1 MDNKYEYAD
10 SIFKPCPIQ
19 VTTSQSIYILI
30 SYYYS
35 VNHVILTNWV
45 LLGIFGTICWSLFFS
60 TLYLEGTR
68 ASLVRRKA
76 NKRFEQYGDPRGMDL
91 VASQGKR
98 SF

>member
-1 MDNKYEYAD
+1 LVPFAG
-10 SIFKPCPIQ
+10 
-19 VTTSQSIYILI
+19 L
-30 SYYYS
+30 
-35 VNHVILTNWV
+35 
-45 LLGIFGTICWSLFFS
+45 SLFLS